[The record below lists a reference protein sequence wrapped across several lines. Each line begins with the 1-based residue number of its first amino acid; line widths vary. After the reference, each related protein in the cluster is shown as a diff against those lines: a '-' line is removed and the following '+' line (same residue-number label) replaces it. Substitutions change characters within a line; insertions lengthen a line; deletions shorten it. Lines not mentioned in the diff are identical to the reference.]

1 MKAIL
6 IDPYAQEIVEVEY
19 SGDYNDIYKFLQCD
33 LFTTVYMPDT
43 TDSIYVDDEGLYV
56 ENQRFFKFAG
66 YPQPLA
72 GMGLVLGC
80 NDEGDSVSCEST
92 LEQVKAQVEWC
103 EEGTSVEPM
112 LTFISFDEKGNVKSS
127 KGDTIELHSML
138 SKIFG
143 E

>member
-1 MKAIL
+1 MRAIL

-43 TDSIYVDDEGLYV
+43 MDSIYVDDEGLYV
-56 ENQRFFKFAG
+56 ENQRYFKFAD

-103 EEGTSVEPM
+103 DEGTEVEPM
-112 LTFISFDEKGNVKSS
+112 MAFITMDDKGNLVKTS
-127 KGDTIELHSML
+127 GDSIDLHTILYKL
-138 SKIFG
+138 CG
-143 E
+143 D